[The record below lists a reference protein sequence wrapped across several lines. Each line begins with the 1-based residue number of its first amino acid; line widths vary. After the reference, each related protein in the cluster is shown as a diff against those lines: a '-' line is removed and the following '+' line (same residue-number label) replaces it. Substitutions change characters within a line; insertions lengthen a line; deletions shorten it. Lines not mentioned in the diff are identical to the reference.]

1 MTPSLVTISNSTI
14 LAEPLPEV
22 SSTVSEKMSLR
33 SLLILTVLMCALHL
47 RTTDCPPGGH
57 IAGRAHIPHLMEPP
71 LAVVR
76 LISPAGILTASPGM
90 MWRSKTGNNLSS
102 VLQSLFNK

>member
-47 RTTDCPPGGH
+47 RTTDCPPWWSH
-57 IAGRAHIPHLMEPP
+57 Y
-71 LAVVR
+71 
-76 LISPAGILTASPGM
+76 
-90 MWRSKTGNNLSS
+90 W
-102 VLQSLFNK
+102 